1 MARAAVAL
9 RKSRK
14 IRFASLGS
22 GSQGNGTLVS
32 CGNTHVLIDCGFAMK
47 ETTRRL
53 QRLGLEPEQLTAV
66 LITHE
71 HGDHIA
77 GAGALVRRYQ
87 LPLYTSSGTKNSDRI
102 KGEVP
107 DWHSINPEAV
117 FAINDL
123 EICPVTVPHDA
134 REPVQFVI
142 SDGANRLG
150 VLTDLG
156 SITPHVVRH
165 FSSCQAL
172 VLEANHDPK
181 LLARGPYPASLK
193 QRVGG
198 DFGHL
203 SNQQAADFL
212 TQIDTKHLTHL
223 VASHLSEQNN
233 EPYLACTKLAEAINT
248 TPDWVALADQNEGFG
263 WRDIQA

>member
-1 MARAAVAL
+1 M
-9 RKSRK
+9 RKSQR
-14 IRFASLGS
+14 IQFASLGS
-22 GSQGNGTLVS
+22 GSKGNATLVS
-32 CGNTHVLIDCGFAMK
+32 CGSTHLLIDCGFAMK

-71 HGDHIA
+71 HADHIA
-77 GAGALVRRYQ
+77 GAGALTRRYQ
-87 LPLYTSSGTKNSDRI
+87 LPLYTTSGTKISGRF

-107 DWHSINPEAV
+107 DWRPINPEHSFAV
-117 FAINDL
+117 NDL
-123 EICPVTVPHDA
+123 EVLPVTVPHDA

-142 SDGANRLG
+142 SDGANSLG
-150 VLTDLG
+150 ILTDLG

-165 FSSCQAL
+165 YNPCQAL
-172 VLEANHDPK
+172 VLEANHDPIM
-181 LLARGPYPASLK
+181 LARGPYPASLK
-193 QRVGG
+193 HRVGG

-212 TQIDTKHLTHL
+212 TQMELKHLTHL

-233 EPYLACTKLAEAINT
+233 EPNLACFTLAEAINT
-248 TPDWVALADQNEGFG
+248 TPDWITLASQDEGFG

>member
-1 MARAAVAL
+1 M
-9 RKSRK
+9 RKSRR

-22 GSQGNGTLVS
+22 GSKGNATLVS
-32 CGNTHVLIDCGFAMK
+32 CGNTHLLIDCGFAMK

-53 QRLGLEPEQLTAV
+53 QRLGLEPEDLTAI

-71 HGDHIA
+71 HGDHIG
-77 GAGALVRRYQ
+77 GAGPLARRYK
-87 LPLYTSSGTKNSDRI
+87 LPLYTTNGTKISGRFN
-102 KGEVP
+102 GEVP
-107 DWHSINPEAV
+107 DWRPINPERS

-123 EICPVTVPHDA
+123 EVSPVTVPHDA

-165 FSSCQAL
+165 YRNCNAL
-172 VLEANHDPK
+172 VLEANHDPAM
-181 LLARGPYPASLK
+181 LARGPYPASLK
-193 QRVGG
+193 RRVGG

-212 TQIDTKHLTHL
+212 TEINTEKLTHL

-233 EPYLACTKLAEAINT
+233 EPYLACSVMAEAINT
-248 TPDWVALADQNEGFG
+248 TPDWIALANQEDGFG

>member
-1 MARAAVAL
+1 L
-9 RKSRK
+9 IKSRK

-22 GSQGNGTLVS
+22 GSKGNATLVS
-32 CGNTHVLIDCGFAMK
+32 CGETHLLIDCGFAMK

-53 QRLGLEPEQLTAV
+53 QRLGVEPAELTAV

-71 HGDHIA
+71 HGDHIG

-87 LPLYTSSGTKNSDRI
+87 LPLYTTNGTKISGRFN
-102 KGEVP
+102 GEVP
-107 DWHSINPEAV
+107 DWRAINPEHSFAV
-117 FAINDL
+117 KDL
-123 EICPVTVPHDA
+123 EVWPVTVPHDA

-165 FSSCQAL
+165 FQSCQAL
-172 VLEANHDPK
+172 VLEANHDPDM
-181 LLARGPYPASLK
+181 LARGPYPVSLK
-193 QRVGG
+193 RRVGS

-212 TQIDTKHLTHL
+212 TQIETDKLSHL

-233 EPYLACTKLAEAINT
+233 DPYLACSAFAKAVNT
-248 TPDWVALADQNEGFG
+248 TPDWITLANQEEGFG

>member
-1 MARAAVAL
+1 MI
-9 RKSRK
+9 KSCH

-22 GSQGNGTLVS
+22 GSKGNATLVS
-32 CGNTHVLIDCGFAMK
+32 YGRTHLLIDCGFAMK

-53 QRLGLEPEQLTAV
+53 GRLGLAPEQLTAV

-71 HGDHIA
+71 HGDHIG

-87 LPLYTSSGTKNSDRI
+87 LPLYTTNGTKLSGRLN
-102 KGEVP
+102 GEVP
-107 DWHSINPEAV
+107 DWRPINPEHS

-123 EICPVTVPHDA
+123 EVCPVTVPHDA

-142 SDGANRLG
+142 GDGANRLG

-156 SITPHVVRH
+156 SITPHIVRH
-165 FSSCQAL
+165 FKNCQAL
-172 VLEANHDPK
+172 VLEANHDPAM
-181 LLARGPYPASLK
+181 LAKGPYPASLK
-193 QRVGG
+193 RRVGG

-203 SNQQAADFL
+203 SNQQAADL
-212 TQIDTKHLTHL
+212 LAQIETDKLSHL

-233 EPYLACTKLAEAINT
+233 DPYLACSTIAKAVNT
-248 TPDWVALADQNEGFG
+248 TPDWITLANQEEGFG
-263 WRDIQA
+263 WRDIQPYN

>member
-32 CGNTHVLIDCGFAMK
+32 CGSTHVLIDCGFAMK

-87 LPLYTSSGTKNSDRI
+87 LPLYTTSGTKNSGRI

-107 DWHSINPEAV
+107 DWRSINPEAV

-165 FSSCQAL
+165 FSGCQAL

-181 LLARGPYPASLK
+181 LLARGPYPVSLK

-233 EPYLACTKLAEAINT
+233 EPNLACSTLAEAINT
-248 TPDWVALADQNEGFG
+248 APDWVALADQAEGFG

>member
-1 MARAAVAL
+1 MI
-9 RKSRK
+9 KSRRIK
-14 IRFASLGS
+14 FASLGS
-22 GSQGNGTLVS
+22 GSKGNGTLVS
-32 CGNTHVLIDCGFAMK
+32 CGNTHLLIDCGFAMK

-53 QRLGLEPEQLTAV
+53 QRLGLEPKDLTAV

-71 HGDHIA
+71 HGDHIG
-77 GAGALVRRYQ
+77 GAGPLARRYQ
-87 LPLYTSSGTKNSDRI
+87 LPLYTTNGTKLSGRF

-107 DWHSINPEAV
+107 DWRPINPEHS

-123 EICPVTVPHDA
+123 EVWPVTVPHDA

-150 VLTDLG
+150 ILTDLG

-165 FSSCQAL
+165 YSRCQAL
-172 VLEANHDPK
+172 VLEANHDPD
-181 LLARGPYPASLK
+181 LLARGPYPAALK
-193 QRVGG
+193 RRVGG

-203 SNQQAADFL
+203 SNQQAADLL
-212 TQIDTKHLTHL
+212 TQIDTEKLTHL

-233 EPYLACTKLAEAINT
+233 DPYLACTTLAEAINT
-248 TPDWVALADQNEGFG
+248 TPDWIALADQDEGFG